1 MFEQAFITGAS
12 SGIGAE
18 LARQLARR
26 GTRVHLAAR
35 RVERLESLASEID
48 AAGGAARCVP
58 LDVRESGAVHAAIA
72 EAERES
78 GGLDLVIANAGV
90 GRATHAKKLS
100 WEQIEETLQ
109 VNVTGAF
116 ATLHAGLQCMLP
128 RDRGTLCAI
137 SSLASY
143 AGFPTSGAYAAS
155 KAALSTF
162 METLSVDLSR
172 SAIRLVDVRPGF
184 VVSEMTAS
192 QDQSGV
198 PMPFKWPTERAAG
211 RILAG
216 LDRGEQAVVF
226 PAPLALPLRASACL
240 PRPLFRYLMSRN
252 SPAKRDSDAS
262 RGRSH

>member
-1 MFEQAFITGAS
+1 MFAQAFITGAS

-35 RVERLESLASEID
+35 RVERLEALAAEI
-48 AAGGAARCVP
+48 AAGGGAARVVP
-58 LDVRESGAVHAAIA
+58 LDVKDPAAVRASIA
-72 EAERES
+72 EADRES

-90 GRATHAKKLS
+90 GRATHAKKLT
-100 WEQIEETLQ
+100 WEQIEETVQ

-162 METLSVDLSR
+162 METLAIDLSR
-172 SAIRLVDVRPGF
+172 SGLRLVDVRPGF
-184 VVSEMTAS
+184 VVSEMTDP
-192 QDQSGV
+192 QDKDGV
-198 PMPFKWPTERAAG
+198 PMPFKWPTGRAAT

-216 LDRGEQAVVF
+216 VDRGEPTVIF
-226 PAPLALPLRASACL
+226 PAPLALPLRASAFL

-252 SPAKRDSDAS
+252 SPAKRHDP
-262 RGRSH
+262 RP

>member
-35 RVERLESLASEID
+35 RVERLEALAAEI
-48 AAGGAARCVP
+48 AGAGGSARCVP
-58 LDVRESGAVHAAIA
+58 LDVRESGAVQTAIA
-72 EAERES
+72 QAEEES

-90 GRATHAKKLS
+90 GRATHAKKLT

-162 METLSVDLSR
+162 METLSIDLSR
-172 SAIRLVDVRPGF
+172 SDIQLVDVRPGF
-184 VVSEMTAS
+184 VDSEITAP
-192 QDQSGV
+192 QEKNGV
-198 PMPFKWPTERAAG
+198 PMPFKWPTERAAA
-211 RILAG
+211 RILKG
-216 LDRGEQAVVF
+216 LDRGQPAVIF
-226 PAPLALPLRASACL
+226 PAPLALPLRASAFL
-240 PRPLFRYLMSRN
+240 PRPLFRALMARN
-252 SPAKRDSDAS
+252 SPAKSK
-262 RGRSH
+262 RG